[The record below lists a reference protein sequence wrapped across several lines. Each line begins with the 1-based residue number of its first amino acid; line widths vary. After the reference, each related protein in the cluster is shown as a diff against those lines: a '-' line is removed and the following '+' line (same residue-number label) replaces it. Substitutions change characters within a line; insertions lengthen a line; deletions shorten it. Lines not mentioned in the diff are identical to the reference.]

1 MHFSL
6 LNNNIIIPHH
16 LPMQVLRTLSYQNG
30 YTNNSVT
37 DGRRTIAIVA
47 EDTMGVRS
55 GVMYIVTNIFVMD
68 RNDGPAVDLGKSGSL
83 IHISSV

>member
-1 MHFSL
+1 MGDHSL
-6 LNNNIIIPHH
+6 WAYLQLSY
-16 LPMQVLRTLSYQNG
+16 LPTPQVLRTLSYQNG

-47 EDTMGVRS
+47 EDTLGVRS

-68 RNDGPAVDLGKSGSL
+68 RNDGPDVNLGKA
-83 IHISSV
+83 